1 MNPASYIFQEIN
13 TIKKNSSISGW
24 KVGAACFWTL
34 FFLICV
40 NSVLALDWSDRKW
53 VEAGC
58 PPSVF
63 GTWISDKTNNKN
75 EKVLNIAMNRIKVTG
90 NRNIEEEFSFNKRNI
105 VSGKRFVEI
114 KLQPI
119 SKDVKMS
126 TYLKIRPHLIN
137 LENDSKNMNPD
148 TYHCLIKVFQ
158 FDSINKAKFDKYSS
172 WEIYKLKK

>member
-1 MNPASYIFQEIN
+1 MNPVSYIFQEIN

-58 PPSVF
+58 LPSVF
-63 GTWISDKTNNKN
+63 GTWISNNTNNKN
-75 EKVLNIAMNRIKVTG
+75 EKVLNIATNRIKVTG
-90 NRNIEEEFSFNKRNI
+90 NRNIEEEFSFDKKNI
-105 VSGKRFVEI
+105 VSGNRFVEI

-119 SKDVKMS
+119 SKGVKMS

-158 FDSINKAKFDKYSS
+158 FDSINKANFDKYSS